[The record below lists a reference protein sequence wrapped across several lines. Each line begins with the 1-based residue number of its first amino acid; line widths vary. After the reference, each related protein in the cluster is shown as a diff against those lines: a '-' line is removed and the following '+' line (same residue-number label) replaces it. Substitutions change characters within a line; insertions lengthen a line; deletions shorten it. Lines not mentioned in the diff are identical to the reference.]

1 MSNPRAA
8 CGAVE
13 GFVRPSLRCSKSIL
27 HMILNLT
34 FLMQVI
40 LSANLLCLLPFFSV
54 TESRS
59 SAINPVPPNKI
70 YLSIYLIITVN
81 SNGFSTLL
89 KLNLVC

>member
-40 LSANLLCLLPFFSV
+40 LSANLLCLLPFFLLQRV
-54 TESRS
+54 DLAQLIQYRR
-59 SAINPVPPNKI
+59 IK
-70 YLSIYLIITVN
+70 SIYLFISSLQLILTV
-81 SNGFSTLL
+81 SVHYLS
-89 KLNLVC
+89 